1 MQSWIHVET
10 KKILDN
16 HAAIKAAHPNTS
28 FPSGPITIDTLKN
41 LGYEAVFHGDRPLP
55 SSDLKVVRVSGA
67 EQREDNKWYMTY
79 KEVNRHSP
87 IKQDDG
93 TTLTKAQQDK
103 DYLENL
109 KNAKISEIRQDR
121 NNALAFADLEISKA
135 LDNEEDVTPWRKYR
149 KALREMMDNLK
160 DPDKVVWPQP
170 PK

>member
-1 MQSWIHVET
+1 MHWIHVET
-10 KKILDN
+10 KKLFQD
-16 HAAIKAAHPNTS
+16 HAAIKRAHPNTS
-28 FPSGPITIDTLKN
+28 FPSGPITIDFLNGIGIEPLNPGNK
-41 LGYEAVFHGDRPLP
+41 PLP

-67 EQREDNKWYMTY
+67 EQGEDNRWYLTY

-87 IKQDDG
+87 IKQEDG
-93 TTLTKAQQDK
+93 TTLSKAQQDK

-109 KNAKISEIRQDR
+109 KNAKISEIRQNR
-121 NNALAFADLEISKA
+121 NNALANADLEISKA
-135 LDNEEDVTPWRKYR
+135 LDNEEDVMPWRRYR